1 MWPVIVLLAGPV
13 VAGLFSLVVQRARIL
28 HLVNLFTMLAL
39 AVAETVLTRQVLAEG
54 SVTTLGAVVYVDA
67 LSDFIL
73 VIITAVGLS
82 CSLYMWSYM
91 DDQVARGVIAPK
103 RTRPFLFL
111 FHVPV
116 RDGGGHDGEQPGACS
131 GLRWRDH
138 VGDDLLDRLFPQA
151 GILEA
156 GWKYL
161 ILCSVG
167 IALALFGVVLTTPSV
182 RVLGDAVRRSND
194 CADRRGEPIGSPC
207 AQAGVYFHSRRLWHE
222 SGPGS
227 HAYLVARCV

>member
-103 RTRPFLFL
+103 RLGLF
-111 FHVPV
+111 FSSFTCSYS
-116 RDGGGHDGEQPGACS
+116 RWWRSRWRTAWACS
-131 GLRWRDH
+131 GLRWR
-138 VGDDLLDRLFPQA
+138 GPR
-151 GILEA
+151 
-156 GWKYL
+156 WRR
-161 ILCSVG
+161 
-167 IALALFGVVLTTPSV
+167 PS
-182 RVLGDAVRRSND
+182 
-194 CADRRGEPIGSPC
+194 
-207 AQAGVYFHSRRLWHE
+207 
-222 SGPGS
+222 
-227 HAYLVARCV
+227 